1 MKKLIEIILHTDDA
15 LMAIVSVN
23 VTEAYILLFLIIM
36 LETGLIFFPFL
47 PGDGL
52 LFSAGVVAAST
63 NLDIRLLLV
72 LLIIA
77 AILGNFINYYVG
89 KFMGHKLRRSKNY
102 FIKNHFMKYVPQA
115 EEFYTKHGGSAIII
129 GRFFPIIRT
138 YIPFLAGIAKMQPKV
153 FLKNTIIGA
162 IIWILLFSL
171 TGYFVGEIA
180 WVKNNYGLIFLL
192 LIVITLIP
200 FFYTAIRKIIKMI
213 TK

>member
-1 MKKLIEIILHTDDA
+1 
-15 LMAIVSVN
+15 
-23 VTEAYILLFLIIM
+23 
-36 LETGLIFFPFL
+36 
-47 PGDGL
+47 
-52 LFSAGVVAAST
+52 
-63 NLDIRLLLV
+63 
-72 LLIIA
+72 
-77 AILGNFINYYVG
+77 
-89 KFMGHKLRRSKNY
+89 
-102 FIKNHFMKYVPQA
+102 MKYVPQA